1 MSLAHMIGSLSPDE
15 KVPLTPT
22 ISSFIRPSSDGCSGE
37 ASEGGLSMHVI
48 CVLSSSRTNLIQP
61 FCVHLTSLA
70 SPTIVN
76 SKSFLLYLFLF
87 CQASELLIGR
97 LGRAPLEIIMP
108 LICARRLLKQDWI
121 SESFPSVEELPVM
134 SK

>member
-1 MSLAHMIGSLSPDE
+1 MSLAHIIGSLSPEE

-22 ISSFIRPSSDGCSGE
+22 ISSFIRPSSDGCRGE

-48 CVLSSSRTNLIQP
+48 CVLSSSNTNFIQP

-76 SKSFLLYLFLF
+76 SKSFVLNLFLF
-87 CQASELLIGR
+87 CQASELLIGL
-97 LGRAPLEIIMP
+97 LGSTPLEIIML
-108 LICARRLLKQDWI
+108 LIWASRLLKQD
-121 SESFPSVEELPVM
+121 
-134 SK
+134 